1 MYINGV
7 GSAYLFW
14 AKCKQIYM
22 RTRMFRKLNHWWVI
36 GSVNFL
42 RNGLWLQVSRLK
54 YCFTTS
60 DIYTVYNIFQIGLDR
75 RCAIYI
81 SHMSHKA
88 FYISV
93 LMSSEHEPISVKTQ
107 HPKIPR
113 IRFSN
118 CPNLS
123 TRCFSAKKNIITS
136 IFCYLLIQR
145 CVYSKKFRHQ
155 KFRSIKIHFKLSGK

>member
-54 YCFTTS
+54 YCFTAS
-60 DIYTVYNIFQIGLDR
+60 DIYTTFFKLDWIEGVPFIFHTWATKHFIFQFWWVQ
-75 RCAIYI
+75 
-81 SHMSHKA
+81 SMNQFQWKHN
-88 FYISV
+88 
-93 LMSSEHEPISVKTQ
+93 T
-107 HPKIPR
+107 PKIPR

>member
-107 HPKIPR
+107 HPKNPTYSFFQLSKSKHAMLLCEKKYHHI
-113 IRFSN
+113 
-118 CPNLS
+118 NL
-123 TRCFSAKKNIITS
+123 
-136 IFCYLLIQR
+136 LLFIDPTM
-145 CVYSKKFRHQ
+145 C
-155 KFRSIKIHFKLSGK
+155 L

>member
-107 HPKIPR
+107 HPENPTYSFFQLSKSKHAMLLCEKKISSHQSFV
-113 IRFSN
+113 IYWSN
-118 CPNLS
+118 DVFIAKSSVIKN
-123 TRCFSAKKNIITS
+123 SAA
-136 IFCYLLIQR
+136 
-145 CVYSKKFRHQ
+145 
-155 KFRSIKIHFKLSGK
+155 